1 VFGSGGMDFN
11 EVLRDSRERM
21 AKVTQV
27 RERMAELTGSAESS
41 DGRVKVV
48 CTSTDPLA
56 ELHIDPRAMR
66 MGSEELAA
74 TIRQLSRQA
83 REDLDRQV
91 DEITKEAYGEDD
103 NPMELL
109 RNREELKQNLT
120 EMQGMFEKAGNDAQA
135 MIDQLR
141 RGLGIKHPGAPQ

>member
-1 VFGSGGMDFN
+1 MDFN
-11 EVLRDSRERM
+11 EVLRGSRERM
-21 AKVTQV
+21 ARVSEV
-27 RERMAELTGSAESS
+27 RERMAGLTGQAESS

-74 TIRQLSRQA
+74 AIRQVSRQA
-83 REDLDRQV
+83 RDDLDRQAN
-91 DEITKEAYGEDD
+91 EISQELYGEDD
-103 NPMELL
+103 NPLEAL
-109 RNREELKQNLT
+109 RNRDELKKNLT
-120 EMQGMFEKAGNDAQA
+120 EMQEMFGKAGNDARA

-141 RGLGIKHPGAPQ
+141 QGLGVRHPDRPR

>member
-1 VFGSGGMDFN
+1 MDFN
-11 EVLRDSRERM
+11 EVLRSSRERM
-21 AKVTQV
+21 AKVAQV
-27 RERMAELTGSAESS
+27 RERMAGLTGSAESS

-56 ELHIDPRAMR
+56 ELHLDPRAMR

-74 TIRQLSRQA
+74 AIRQVSRQA

-103 NPMELL
+103 NPMDLL
-109 RNREELKQNLT
+109 RNREELKENLT
-120 EMQGMFEKAGNDAQA
+120 EMQGMFEKAGNDAHA